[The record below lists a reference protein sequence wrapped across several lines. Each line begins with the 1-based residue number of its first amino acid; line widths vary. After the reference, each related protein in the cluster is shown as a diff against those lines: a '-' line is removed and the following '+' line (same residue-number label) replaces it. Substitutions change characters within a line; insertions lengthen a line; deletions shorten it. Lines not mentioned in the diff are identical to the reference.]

1 MNKNEFLEELN
12 RHLLVLEDEE
22 QQDILEEYSQH
33 IDMKVE
39 SGLSEEEAIRDFGS
53 VKELA
58 AQILEAYHVKAE
70 FSGSTAKGSGKPPV
84 KPGTVQGTDL
94 RDKLVRFCKKL
105 FTAVQN
111 GAVHCFEAGK
121 TLGRKAVYLLL
132 CPIRKLRSLLRR
144 EESTVTANTEV
155 RKRERRRT
163 ASANSAGAIPVLH
176 TVGRS
181 IAHGFQSG
189 FHGIIRLFLW
199 CLRWCFNLFMMFLA
213 LFGGLFVLGS
223 LFCFGV
229 LLVWLFKGYPLT
241 GPTLVLFGSV
251 LCSGAFTCFCISL
264 LRINSKSNH
273 YEVEETAIELTEE
286 VQDA

>member
-1 MNKNEFLEELN
+1 
-12 RHLLVLEDEE
+12 
-22 QQDILEEYSQH
+22 
-33 IDMKVE
+33 MKVE

-111 GAVHCFEAGK
+111 GTVHCFEAGK
-121 TLGRKAVYLLL
+121 TLGRKAVYLIL

-264 LRINSKSNH
+264 LRINSKSNR
-273 YEVEETAIELTEE
+273 YEAEETAIELTEE